1 MRRPEQVFVGCPFR
15 SPVRRLYDRLKEDL
29 EARTPLHIVLAD
41 TTTITSTDYLLE
53 HITRLIR
60 DSAACLFDA
69 TGGNPNVSLEV
80 GIAHALP
87 VDFLL
92 CLSTRKPPASRSK
105 PARPFRG
112 GSDWV
117 RPIITDLQGR
127 NRIEYK
133 TYASLKDQAWKRYLS
148 RLPLMK
154 RWHDF
159 EKDHRSF
166 IPHALR
172 LFHEI
177 RASGRTS
184 RARVESLLSNSGLST
199 TEFTRALTQHR
210 LVTVR
215 RGREGGYFYPAK

>member
-1 MRRPEQVFVGCPFR
+1 M
-15 SPVRRLYDRLKEDL
+15 YARLKGDL
-29 EARTPLHIVLAD
+29 EGRTPLHIVLAD

-69 TGGNPNVSLEV
+69 SGGNPNVSLEV

-105 PARPFRG
+105 PPRPNRAAPDG
-112 GSDWV
+112 G
-117 RPIITDLQGR
+117 RPIIADLQGR

-133 TYASLKDQAWKRYLS
+133 TYASLRDQAWKRYLS
-148 RLPLMK
+148 RLPLME
-154 RWHDF
+154 RWHEF
-159 EKDHRSF
+159 EKDHRSY
-166 IPHALR
+166 IPYALK
-172 LFHEI
+172 LFQEI
-177 RASGRTS
+177 RTSGRTA
-184 RARVESLLSNSGLST
+184 RARVEALLSNSGVST
-199 TEFTRALTQHR
+199 TEFTRALTHHR